1 MGVSE
6 NESVEKVL
14 KKIMVE
20 NFPNLVKDTPI
31 RQEAQQTPSR
41 IKSKRSPWDT
51 LQVKQEKAKDKG
63 ESWKQKKATT
73 HLVKD

>member
-31 RQEAQQTPSR
+31 RQEAQQTQSR
-41 IKSKRSPWDT
+41 IKSKRSP
-51 LQVKQEKAKDKG
+51 
-63 ESWKQKKATT
+63 
-73 HLVKD
+73 